1 MHKNISFSADVGF
14 TAASDLKDKTGLA
27 VKVTTDGQVDIA
39 TAGGGDVIGI
49 LMNEPKKGAGAVVRM
64 AGLAIAIA
72 GATVAAGD
80 YLKPDANGKLIKTTA
95 PTSTISGALEHYIAI
110 AQEAGSANQ
119 KITVQVLKG
128 VYTI

>member
-1 MHKNISFSADVGF
+1 MHKNISFSADVGY

-27 VKVTTDGQVDIA
+27 VKITTNGQVDIA

-72 GATVAAGD
+72 GGTVAVGD
-80 YLKPDANGKLIKTTA
+80 YLKPDANGKLVKATA
-95 PTSTISGALEHYIAI
+95 PTATISGTLEHYIAV
-110 AQEAGSANQ
+110 AQEAGSADQ

-128 VYTI
+128 AYTI

>member
-1 MHKNISFSADVGF
+1 MHKNISFSADVGY
-14 TAASDLKDKTGLA
+14 TAASDLKDKAGLA
-27 VKVTTDGQVDIA
+27 VKITTDGQVDIA
-39 TAGGGDVIGI
+39 TAGGGDVLGI

-64 AGLAIAIA
+64 AGLAIAVA

-80 YLKPDANGKLIKTTA
+80 YLKPDANGKLVKATA

-110 AQEAGSANQ
+110 AQEAGSADQ

-128 VYTI
+128 AYTI